1 MPKASAEASAIPIIA
16 CPICGRR
23 MRLST
28 IMPEDHH
35 RERMTFE
42 CECGFD
48 YRQSSAVTTER
59 TL

>member
-1 MPKASAEASAIPIIA
+1 MSEPNAQANTIPIIS
-16 CPICGRR
+16 CPMCGRR

-48 YRQSSAVTTER
+48 YRQSSAVTAER

>member
-1 MPKASAEASAIPIIA
+1 
-16 CPICGRR
+16 